1 MSLTQK
7 TLSALGF
14 ATKLNPAQR
23 QISLNY
29 GSTIGTVSASFITY
43 YEKLGIVNRGVNMIV
58 DAASQI
64 DIIVADERIDQ
75 STITPKKVGMRM
87 SAVKRI
93 LNTDPNPFMD
103 ISTFRRLLYTDILLN
118 GNAFIYFD
126 GAHLYHVPARG
137 MEILTDTT
145 EYVKGY
151 RYQTI
156 TYAPDEIVHI
166 KDNAAEN
173 IYRGTPRLQP
183 VLLDMQLLMRMMQF
197 QDKFFENG
205 AVPGLVLK
213 SPNSLSE
220 KIKEKMIESW
230 IGAYS
235 PANGGK
241 RPLILDGGLE
251 LDKLSNTSFK
261 ELDFETS
268 IKNKRDAILTAL
280 GIPPILMEGGNNANI
295 RPNQRLFY
303 IETVIPLVDKVLKA
317 FERFFSYRLMPDNDI
332 PGLQP
337 ELQEQASFYVSLVNT
352 GVITV
357 NEARDAL
364 AYEPIA
370 GQDELRIPVNIAGS
384 ATDPSQGGRPKEGPN
399 A

>member
-1 MSLTQK
+1 MSITTK

-14 ATKLNPAQR
+14 REKLNPAQSN
-23 QISLNY
+23 ISKNY
-29 GSTIGTVSASFITY
+29 GSTIASVPANFVTY

-64 DIIVADERIDQ
+64 DIIVSGEKIPQ
-75 STITPKKVGMRM
+75 SNLTPKLPSIRASMVQRM
-87 SAVKRI
+87 

-103 ISTFRRLLYTDILLN
+103 ISTFRRLIFVDLLLN
-118 GNAFIYFD
+118 GNAFVYFD
-126 GAHLYHVPARG
+126 GAHLYHTPAKG
-137 MEILTDTT
+137 MEILTDDRD
-145 EYVKGY
+145 YVAGY
-151 RYQTI
+151 RYQT
-156 TYAPDEIVHI
+156 TNFSSTEIIHI

-173 IYRGTPRLQP
+173 IYRGTPRLLP

-220 KIKEKMIESW
+220 KIKEKMVESW

-235 PANGGK
+235 PSNGGK

-261 ELDFETS
+261 ELDFEIS
-268 IKNKRDAILTAL
+268 IKNRRDAILVAL

-303 IETVIPLVDKVLKA
+303 IETIIPLVDKTLRA
-317 FERFFSYRLMPDNDI
+317 FERYFSYKLTPDNDI

-337 ELQEQASFYVSLVNT
+337 ELQEQATFYNTLVNG
-352 GVITV
+352 GVISP
-357 NEARDAL
+357 NEAREGL
-364 AYEPIA
+364 SYPPMT
-370 GQDELRIPVNIAGS
+370 GHDELRIPANIAGS
-384 ATDPSQGGRPKEGPN
+384 AANPAEGGRPTRGNE
-399 A
+399 